1 MQEKNVIKY
10 KNVFDRSQPELISF
24 EEFIT
29 ADSEMDKIFLEIQN
43 ISDKKARNE
52 FKRNNLFAVDLCL
65 TNIIR
70 IDIDEAD
77 ERIQADLI
85 TKLAALPF
93 VWIIQKSASG
103 NLCVYIQYERFLL
116 RDFKFW
122 QIYYKLWL
130 ELTVVLEVSIDF
142 LPEQNRLAYKSNGAI
157 VYKAETPIKYVSVI
171 KVPSLPYINTNKKIT
186 EGGANVR
193 RVAFGSGK

>member
-1 MQEKNVIKY
+1 MHEKNVIKY
-10 KNVFDRSQPELISF
+10 ANVFDRSQPELISF

-29 ADSEMDKIFLEIQN
+29 ADPLFEKIFLEISKLDN
-43 ISDKKARNE
+43 KKLRND
-52 FKRNNLFAVDLCL
+52 FKRANLYAVDLCL

-77 ERIQADLI
+77 ERIQAELI
-85 TKLAALPF
+85 TKLAALPYT
-93 VWIIQKSASG
+93 WIIQKSASG
-103 NLCVYIQYERFLL
+103 NLCVYFQYERFLL
-116 RDFKFW
+116 RDHKFW

-130 ELTVVLEVSIDF
+130 ELTVILEVNIDF

-157 VYKAETPIKYVSVI
+157 LYQAETPLQYVNII
-171 KVPSLPYINTNKKIT
+171 KVPSLPYINTNKKT

-193 RVAFGSGK
+193 KTAFGSGK